1 MAKKKDW
8 KVEAT
13 ELRKKVKRLEKV
25 ISQNIIETAEI
36 EDGDETIDAISIKGK
51 FALHPSLSGWFFNTD
66 NVLVGKRNEKIQQ
79 ALGIGMLALWQGRV
93 SHSLN
98 QFKDKMQS
106 EIELVQMY
114 MLDLEKKLEKD
125 NKYKTDQEITIKVAL
140 EKYVRSQGYLDDIQH
155 DGTGSDDDDTNKT
168 GDVLAIISDGKSVE
182 KLAIE
187 VKFSSTY
194 GLGDIKTGGRNNAK
208 SSFRSKGDTAIGQL
222 LETRSTKS
230 SKIAIFAMNERL
242 NPISEIGDQQ
252 ILFYPE
258 VFGFI
263 VKVDTENNNFTYLEI
278 AYEIA
283 RSMTLASRPLDKLH
297 FDVVQFLLTE
307 LNFLLNRDK
316 QYKNIAKRIRESI
329 ISSHNDLLKVIDNDV
344 SLLDAEISALNL
356 AVNKTMSVL
365 ENYLETGVLE
375 PDEAWA
381 IYSREREQMEWAQK
395 KAETK
400 EWMALASNLS
410 DPEDTIIE
418 TANDTSEPKETKP
431 TEMNLKALKKEE
443 LVELCVEK
451 GLAKSGTKDVLIERL
466 LKSKK

>member
-1 MAKKKDW
+1 MGKKKDW
-8 KVEAT
+8 KSEAA
-13 ELRKKVKRLEKV
+13 ELRKKVKQLEKLINQEV
-25 ISQNIIETAEI
+25 IEEAEI
-36 EDGDETIDAISIKGK
+36 EDGESTINAISINGK
-51 FALHPSLSGWFFNTD
+51 FSLHPSLSGWFFNKD
-66 NVLVGKRNEKIQQ
+66 NVLVGKRSEKIQQ
-79 ALGIGMLALWQGRV
+79 ALSIGMLALWQGRV

-182 KLAIE
+182 NLAIE
-187 VKFSSTY
+187 VKFASGY
-194 GLGDIKTGGRNNAK
+194 GLGDIKTGGRSNAK
-208 SSFRSKGDTAIGQL
+208 TSFRSQGDTAIGQL
-222 LETRSTKS
+222 LETRSTKNS
-230 SKIAIFAMNERL
+230 NISIFVMNERL
-242 NPISEIGDQQ
+242 NPINEIGDQQ

-263 VKVDTENNNFTYLEI
+263 VKVDSENNNFTYLEI

-297 FDVVQFLLTE
+297 FDVIQFLLSE
-307 LNFLLNRDK
+307 LNFLLKRDK
-316 QYKNIAKRIRESI
+316 HYKDIANNIRKSI
-329 ISSHNDLLKVIDNDV
+329 IDSHNNLLKTIDNDV
-344 SLLDAEISALNL
+344 ALLDAEISALNL

-410 DPEDTIIE
+410 ESEDSPSQTDK
-418 TANDTSEPKETKP
+418 DTSEPKKTKP
-431 TEMNLKALKKEE
+431 TQKDLKDLKKAE
-443 LVELCVEK
+443 LVELCSQK
-451 GLAKSGTKDVLIERL
+451 GLAKSGTKDQLIARL
-466 LKSKK
+466 SE

>member
-1 MAKKKDW
+1 MGKKKDW
-8 KVEAT
+8 KSEAA
-13 ELRKKVKRLEKV
+13 ELRKKVKQLEKLINQEV
-25 ISQNIIETAEI
+25 IEEAEI
-36 EDGDETIDAISIKGK
+36 EDGESTINAISINGK
-51 FALHPSLSGWFFNTD
+51 FSLHPSLSGWFFNKD
-66 NVLVGKRNEKIQQ
+66 NVLVGKRSEKIQQ
-79 ALGIGMLALWQGRV
+79 ALSIGMLALWQGRV

-182 KLAIE
+182 NLAIE
-187 VKFSSTY
+187 VKFASGY
-194 GLGDIKTGGRNNAK
+194 GLGDIKTGGRSNAK
-208 SSFRSKGDTAIGQL
+208 TSFRSQGDTAIGQL
-222 LETRSTKS
+222 LETRSTKKS
-230 SKIAIFAMNERL
+230 NISIFVMNERL
-242 NPISEIGDQQ
+242 NPINEIGDQQ

-263 VKVDTENNNFTYLEI
+263 VKVDSENNNFTYLEI

-297 FDVVQFLLTE
+297 FDVIQFLLSE
-307 LNFLLNRDK
+307 LNFLLKRDK
-316 QYKNIAKRIRESI
+316 HYKDIANNIRKSI
-329 ISSHNDLLKVIDNDV
+329 IDSHNNLLKTIDNDV
-344 SLLDAEISALNL
+344 ALLDAEISALNL

-410 DPEDTIIE
+410 ESEDSPSQTDK
-418 TANDTSEPKETKP
+418 DTSEPKKTKP
-431 TEMNLKALKKEE
+431 TQKDLKDLKKAE
-443 LVELCVEK
+443 LVELCSQK
-451 GLAKSGTKDVLIERL
+451 GLAKSGTKDQLIARL
-466 LKSKK
+466 SE

>member
-1 MAKKKDW
+1 MAKKMDW
-8 KVEAT
+8 KSEAT
-13 ELRKKVKRLEKV
+13 ELRKKVKQLEKLINQEV
-25 ISQNIIETAEI
+25 IEKAEI
-36 EDGDETIDAISIKGK
+36 EDGKSTINAISINGK
-51 FALHPSLSGWFFNTD
+51 FALHPSLSGWFFNKD
-66 NVLVGKRNEKIQQ
+66 NVLVGKRSEKIQQ

-168 GDVLAIISDGKSVE
+168 GDVLAIISDGKNVE
-182 KLAIE
+182 NLAIE

-194 GLGDIKTGGRNNAK
+194 GLGDIETGGRNNPK
-208 SSFRSKGDTAIGQL
+208 NSFRSQGDTAFGQL
-222 LETRSTKS
+222 LETRSTKKS
-230 SKIAIFAMNERL
+230 NISIFVMNERL
-242 NPISEIGDQQ
+242 NPINEIGDQQ

-263 VKVDTENNNFTYLEI
+263 VKVDSENNNFTYLEI

-283 RSMTLASRPLDKLH
+283 RTMTLASRPLDKLH
-297 FDVVQFLLTE
+297 FDVIQFLLTE
-307 LNFLLNRDK
+307 LNFLLKRDK
-316 QYKNIAKRIRESI
+316 HYKGIAKTIRENI
-329 ISSHNDLLKVIDNDV
+329 ISSHNTLLKTIDNDV
-344 SLLDAEISALNL
+344 ALLDAEISALNL
-356 AVNKTMSVL
+356 AVNKTMNVL

-400 EWMALASNLS
+400 EWMTLASNLS
-410 DPEDTIIE
+410 KPEDTPIE
-418 TANDTSEPKETKP
+418 TAKDSSEPKKTKP
-431 TEMNLKALKKEE
+431 TEMNLKDLKKAE

-451 GLAKSGTKDVLIERL
+451 GLAKSGTKDQLIARL
-466 LKSKK
+466 NE

>member
-1 MAKKKDW
+1 MGKKKDW
-8 KVEAT
+8 KSEAA
-13 ELRKKVKRLEKV
+13 ELRKKVKQLEKLINQEV
-25 ISQNIIETAEI
+25 IEEAEI
-36 EDGDETIDAISIKGK
+36 EDGESTINAISINGK
-51 FALHPSLSGWFFNTD
+51 FSLHPSLSGWFFNKD
-66 NVLVGKRNEKIQQ
+66 NVLVGKRSEKIQQ
-79 ALGIGMLALWQGRV
+79 ALSIGMLALWQGRV

-182 KLAIE
+182 NLAIE
-187 VKFSSTY
+187 VKFASGY
-194 GLGDIKTGGRNNAK
+194 GLGDIKTGGRSNAK
-208 SSFRSKGDTAIGQL
+208 TSFRSQGDTAIGQL
-222 LETRSTKS
+222 LETRSTKKS
-230 SKIAIFAMNERL
+230 NISIFVMNERL
-242 NPISEIGDQQ
+242 NPINEIGDQQ

-263 VKVDTENNNFTYLEI
+263 VKVDSENNNFTYLEI

-297 FDVVQFLLTE
+297 FDVIQFLLSE
-307 LNFLLNRDK
+307 LNFLLKRDK
-316 QYKNIAKRIRESI
+316 HYKDIANNIRKSI
-329 ISSHNDLLKVIDNDV
+329 IDSHNNLLKTIDNDV
-344 SLLDAEISALNL
+344 ALLDAEISALNL

-410 DPEDTIIE
+410 ESEDSPSQTDK
-418 TANDTSEPKETKP
+418 DTSEPKETKP
-431 TEMNLKALKKEE
+431 TQKDLKDLKKAE
-443 LVELCVEK
+443 LVELCSQK
-451 GLAKSGTKDVLIERL
+451 GLAKSGTKDQLIARL
-466 LKSKK
+466 SE

>member
-168 GDVLAIISDGKSVE
+168 GDVLAIISDGKSFE
-182 KLAIE
+182 NLAIE

-230 SKIAIFAMNERL
+230 SKIAIFVMNERL

>member
-1 MAKKKDW
+1 MGKKKDW
-8 KVEAT
+8 KSEAT
-13 ELRKKVKRLEKV
+13 ELRKKVNQLEKLISNEV
-25 ISQNIIETAEI
+25 IEKAEI
-36 EDGDETIDAISIKGK
+36 KEDKETINAISINGK
-51 FALHPSLSGWFFNTD
+51 FALHPSISGWFFNTD
-66 NVLVGKRNEKIQQ
+66 NVLVGKRSEKIQQ

-140 EKYVRSQGYLDDIQH
+140 EKYVRSQGYLDDIKH

-168 GDVLAIISDGKSVE
+168 GDVLAMISDGKKVE
-182 KLAIE
+182 NLAIE
-187 VKFSSTY
+187 VKFSSSY
-194 GLGDIKTGGRNNAK
+194 GLGDIKTGGRSNTK
-208 SSFRSKGDTAIGQL
+208 SSFRSQGDTAIGQL
-222 LETRSTKS
+222 LETRSTKNS
-230 SKIAIFAMNERL
+230 NISIFVMNERL
-242 NPISEIGDQQ
+242 NPINEIGDQQ

-263 VKVDTENNNFTYLEI
+263 VKVDSEHNNFKYLEI

-283 RSMTLASRPLDKLH
+283 RSMTLASRPLDNLH
-297 FDVVQFLLTE
+297 FDVIQFLLTE

-316 QYKNIAKRIRESI
+316 HYKNIARNIKASI
-329 ISSHNDLLKVIDNDV
+329 ISSHNTLLKSIDNDV
-344 SLLDAEISALNL
+344 ALLDAEISALNL

-365 ENYLETGVLE
+365 ENYLEIGVLE

-381 IYSREREQMEWAQK
+381 IYSRKREQMEWAQK

-410 DPEDTIIE
+410 EREDTPIE
-418 TANDTSEPKETKP
+418 TAKDTLETEDTKP
-431 TEMNLKALKKEE
+431 TEMNLKDLKKAE

-451 GLAKSGTKDVLIERL
+451 GLAKSGTKDDLIARL
-466 LKSKK
+466 KE